1 MDFKRSII
9 VASLALGGCSSDGDS
24 SGTNGGTQTGT
35 TTAGT
40 DTVTGSSSDASTGD
54 GSSSTTT
61 GGATTNDATTAG
73 TTSGSTSGSTSGA
86 SATTDPGPD
95 LGPGC
100 DPSDPEM
107 EITPGPGDKEG
118 DPCCSDKESCTGQD
132 VMGQPPQTYHVGD
145 GLICV
150 DGKWVIDD
158 AGCVEVCESKGN
170 VYLGCFWDSEYGL
183 YKPLCGCQ
191 KP

>member
-1 MDFKRSII
+1 MDFKRSLI
-9 VASLALGGCSSDGDS
+9 VAAFVFGGCSSDGDS
-24 SGTNGGTQTGT
+24 SETVGGTETGPA
-35 TTAGT
+35 TA
-40 DTVTGSSSDASTGD
+40 TGSSTGTSDASTSSSTSNGD
-54 GSSSTTT
+54 TTSSSTTDDSTT
-61 GGATTNDATTAG
+61 GGTSGATSGAGATTA
-73 TTSGSTSGSTSGA
+73 
-86 SATTDPGPD
+86 PGPD

-150 DGKWVIDD
+150 DGKWIIDD